1 MGTHHGQR
9 EPASGR
15 PGQAEYWFARLLEPD
30 CSAAE
35 RTEFERWRDAD
46 PAHAAAWD
54 ALERLWRQS
63 ADAARHPALAAAAWR
78 ALHDAPATPWFHR
91 WRSPRVWLPAAT
103 AALAA
108 LLVLALL
115 PRWRAARE
123 PAAAGTTY
131 STALGQQRS
140 IRLPDGTTITL
151 DTQSS
156 LAVRY
161 DERER
166 RVDLLRGR
174 AQFAVRANPRR
185 PFVVHVQNGTV
196 TDIGTVFQV
205 RTGDDCTGV
214 TLIEGQLDIAA
225 SAPDRATRHV
235 SLESG
240 RRLWFDRTGRISPA
254 QPADLQ
260 AAEGWTKGKLFVHD
274 WRLPELLDEM
284 NRYNRLQIR
293 IGDPALEAIRVSG
306 AFNTHDPQTM
316 LQLLQQGWPIRIRH
330 DADDQVVLLAADHAQ
345 T

>member
-1 MGTHHGQR
+1 MGTHHRQR

-35 RTEFERWRDAD
+35 RAEFERWRDAD
-46 PAHAAAWD
+46 PAHAAAWHELD
-54 ALERLWRQS
+54 RLWRQS
-63 ADAARHPALAAAAWR
+63 ADATRQPALAAAAWR
-78 ALHDAPATPWFHR
+78 ALHDAPAVPWFRR

-108 LLVLALL
+108 LLVLVLL
-115 PRWRAARE
+115 PRWRTGRDV
-123 PAAAGTTY
+123 PVAGATY

-140 IRLPDGTTITL
+140 IQLPDGTTITL

-156 LAVRY
+156 LVVRY
-161 DERER
+161 GRHER

-174 AQFAVRANPRR
+174 AQFAVRANPQR

-205 RTGDDCTGV
+205 RAGADCTAV

-225 SAPDRATRHV
+225 TAPDQAIRHV
-235 SLESG
+235 SLDSG
-240 RRLWFDRTGRISPA
+240 RQLWFDRTGRISPA
-254 QPADLQ
+254 EPADVQ
-260 AAEGWTKGKLFVHD
+260 AAEGWTKGKLVVHD

-284 NRYNRLQIR
+284 NRYNRLQVG
-293 IGDPALEAIRVSG
+293 IGDPALDAIRVSG
-306 AFNTHDPQTM
+306 VFNTHDPQTM
-316 LQLLQQGWPIRIRH
+316 LQLLQQGWPIRARH
-330 DADDQVVLLAADHAQ
+330 DAGDRVVLFA
-345 T
+345 TRRP